1 MWRQDCHFDYRLT
14 HNLLRPVGSKL
25 DDNSGAD
32 VANAAERKV
41 RVSAIA
47 IGLIVL
53 VCVFGGALLGMLLRT
68 ILPEHHLNDATKD
81 VVKLVT
87 GLIATLAALVLG
99 LLIASA
105 KNSFDTVNDGF
116 RASAAKIVIL
126 ERALAQYGPETK
138 ELRALLKSSFAARM
152 EQFFPKE
159 QSRTSTLVSTAA
171 TATMEGF
178 QERIRALTPQ
188 NDTQRSLQGRAL
200 DLSDAVAQAR
210 WLGIEHEENAIPT
223 PFQVVLVFW
232 LALMFASFGLFAQR
246 NAVAFVALFLGAVS
260 LSAAIFLI
268 EELNDPLQGY
278 IAISRAPMERALGLL
293 GQ

>member
-1 MWRQDCHFDYRLT
+1 
-14 HNLLRPVGSKL
+14 VGSGL
-25 DDNSGAD
+25 EANSY
-32 VANAAERKV
+32 AASVSAAVREI

-53 VCVFGGALLGMLLRT
+53 VCVFGGALLGMFLRT
-68 ILPEHHLNDATKD
+68 VLPEHHLNDASKD

-116 RASAAKIVIL
+116 RASAAKIVL
-126 ERALAQYGPETK
+126 LDRALAQYGPETK
-138 ELRALLKSSFAARM
+138 ELRESLKRGFAARV

-159 QSRTSTLVSTAA
+159 QSRTSTLVSPQA
-171 TATMEGF
+171 TGMMEGF
-178 QERIRALTPQ
+178 QQQLRALTPQ
-188 NDTQRSLQGRAL
+188 TDAQRSLQARAL

-210 WLGIEHEENAIPT
+210 WMGIEHEENAIPT
-223 PFQVVLVFW
+223 PFLVVLVFW
-232 LALMFASFGLFAQR
+232 LALMFASFGLFAPR
-246 NAVAFVALFLGAVS
+246 NAVAIVVLFLGAVS

-268 EELNDPLQGY
+268 EELNDPLQGF
-278 IAISRAPMERALGLL
+278 IAISRVPMERALGFL